1 MTLQE
6 AKELIIKRI
15 NNPKFVILDEN
26 TIVKDWGWVFFYQ
39 SSKFLKS
46 ENISDALTGN
56 ALFIVNK
63 NTGEIIETG
72 TAFPIDH
79 YIQEYENNLSLTE

>member
-26 TIVKDWGWVFFYQ
+26 TIVKDWGWIFFYQ

-46 ENISDALTGN
+46 ENISDALAGN